1 MEGGLG
7 CQITMKSPALEDNKN
22 ADGIPLAIDA
32 NRDPSLDAMKR
43 EIQMLKIN
51 PKGAKKRKL
60 EVHML
65 D

>member
-1 MEGGLG
+1 
-7 CQITMKSPALEDNKN
+7 MKSPALEDNEN

-32 NRDPSLDAMKR
+32 NCDLSLDAMKR
-43 EIQMLKIN
+43 EIQTLKIN